1 LSRNEDELLKA
12 AIHGEMKKLMI
23 GGDPDDVLVAAKRVH
38 ADSKNLEFLEGQLDD
53 LRAHGIASKAF
64 KIGVPNDAGL
74 PGGGNP
80 AGSSG
85 GGDLANGG
93 FAGSPRDPFSIH
105 PRIPMNIGNYDFL
118 FTNPTLSVQLALALG
133 LVILIYFFFSF
144 GSMV

>member
-1 LSRNEDELLKA
+1 
-12 AIHGEMKKLMI
+12 M
-23 GGDPDDVLVAAKRVH
+23 
-38 ADSKNLEFLEGQLDD
+38 
-53 LRAHGIASKAF
+53 
-64 KIGVPNDAGL
+64 PNDAGL

-105 PRIPMNIGNYDFL
+105 PRIPINIGNYDFL

-133 LVILIYFFFSF
+133 LVILIFFFFLREYGMRVREKKQWS
-144 GSMV
+144 SVKYKSPS